1 VVVVPLTRRP
11 SSGVL
16 QPLGR
21 VLVGT
26 VQYGLLAL
34 ATGLVAAHLLLGL
47 SLHGVLSNSMEPT
60 FSAGDYVLVLDQDPT
75 TLRTGQVPLLSFE
88 EGVTRAHRIV
98 QVSEERGTVRVL
110 TRGDANAA
118 PDPWS
123 DLDAETPVPVVVAS
137 IPAAPA
143 AFEALRFVHTNALP
157 AAVVIGLGGLGL
169 TAWAIRRQYVRL
181 RDCEC
186 DDCAGRRHADE
197 LQEIR

>member
-1 VVVVPLTRRP
+1 
-11 SSGVL
+11 
-16 QPLGR
+16 
-21 VLVGT
+21 
-26 VQYGLLAL
+26 
-34 ATGLVAAHLLLGL
+34 
-47 SLHGVLSNSMEPT
+47 MEPT

-110 TRGDANAA
+110 TGGDANAA

-123 DLDAETPVPVVVAS
+123 DLDVETPVPVVVAS

-157 AAVVIGLGGLGL
+157 AAAVTWYLKMSGVAVGVTFYVTCTAPTSTAVVNS
-169 TAWAIRRQYVRL
+169 
-181 RDCEC
+181 
-186 DDCAGRRHADE
+186 
-197 LQEIR
+197 